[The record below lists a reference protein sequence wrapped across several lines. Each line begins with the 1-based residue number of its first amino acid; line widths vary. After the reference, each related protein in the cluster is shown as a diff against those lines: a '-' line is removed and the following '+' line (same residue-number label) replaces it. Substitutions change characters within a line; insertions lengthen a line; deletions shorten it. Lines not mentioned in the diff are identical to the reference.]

1 MGHLMLVKLTN
12 AAEPF
17 VGKDLLINSIQVL
30 SVFEADVEDKKVTV
44 IYGVSKDSWQV
55 QESLDDVLELFKMI

>member
-1 MGHLMLVKLTN
+1 MLIKLTN

-30 SVFEADVEDKKVTV
+30 SVFEADIGDKRVTV
-44 IYGVSKDSWQV
+44 IYGASKDSWQV
-55 QESLDDVLELFKMI
+55 QESLDDVLEAFKML

>member
-1 MGHLMLVKLTN
+1 MLIKLTN

-30 SVFEADVEDKKVTV
+30 SVFEADTGDKKVTV
-44 IYGVSKDSWQV
+44 IYGSSKDSWQV

>member
-1 MGHLMLVKLTN
+1 MGHLMLIKLTN

-30 SVFEADVEDKKVTV
+30 SVFEADVGDKKVTV
-44 IYGVSKDSWQV
+44 IYGASKDSWQV
-55 QESLDDVLELFKMI
+55 QESLNDVLELFKMI

>member
-1 MGHLMLVKLTN
+1 MGHLMLIKLTN

-30 SVFEADVEDKKVTV
+30 SVFEADVGNKTVTV
-44 IYGVSKDSWQV
+44 IYGASKDSWQV
-55 QESLDDVLELFKMI
+55 QESLDDVLEAFKML

>member
-1 MGHLMLVKLTN
+1 MGHLMLIKLTN

-30 SVFEADVEDKKVTV
+30 SVFEADVGDKKVTV
-44 IYGVSKDSWQV
+44 IYGASKDSWQV